1 MGLMDWV
8 KEQKDKTVTG
18 VKQFANKDFMEAV
31 AAGCAMI
38 ASADGS
44 IDSAEKQKM
53 VGFITINES
62 LKVFKLNDV
71 LERFNYY
78 AQLFE
83 FDFNVGKSEAIK
95 AILKIKKN
103 ASASRTCISVCCSIG
118 AADGNFDKDEMQLV
132 KEICTHLGINPSEFE
147 L

>member
-1 MGLMDWV
+1 MGLMDWL
-8 KEQKDKTVTG
+8 KEQKDKTVIG

-44 IDSAEKQKM
+44 IDPSEKQKM
-53 VGFITINES
+53 IGFISINES
-62 LKVFKLNDV
+62 LKVFNLGDV
-71 LERFNYY
+71 IERFNYY

-95 AILKIKKN
+95 AISKIKKDTN
-103 ASASRTCISVCCSIG
+103 ASRTCISICCAIG
-118 AADGNFDKDEMQLV
+118 AADGDFDKDEMKLV
-132 KEICTHLGINPSEFE
+132 KEICIHLGINPSEFQ